1 MLFEQPGWEEEEGA
15 GGAPQL
21 SALTWAAVQAQGDK
35 KRRKKSKDSKVTS
48 ESKSNLK
55 ASDKLPSEES
65 KKEKKQKKSK
75 VSKASSESKSDISIS
90 DSVSC
95 DEPKKKKK
103 LKKSKTTDAESGEA
117 ADSLA
122 KKAGKLSAKLG
133 HSLAVTA
140 AYKLDKFANSPSATK
155 ALLDNDS
162 SVVEPKQA
170 GQVVDKLVAT
180 ARKVG
185 KAGKQL
191 GRTLSGSS
199 VVEEE
204 GVEGGGGGGNLLG
217 LGERFSSHEA
227 FLRFIGLPGKGKRG
241 NKRSRSEVEE
251 NTEEHDGTEND
262 AFNGECDVKE
272 GSVSPPPIPPPRKKR
287 KEGGLDISKLREV
300 LAKEPA
306 LKVPEPIMQSD
317 RKLKKTIAEE
327 AKLKLSASRFRYLNE
342 QMYCQPGNASAKLF
356 KSDPTLFTSYHQGY
370 QHQAAQWPLDPLN
383 TIIADCLRLDDKAV
397 IADFGCGEA
406 RLARSVENKVHSFDL
421 VAANETVTA
430 CDMAYVPLEDNTV
443 DVTVFCLALMGTNTR
458 DFLFE
463 ATRVLKV
470 GGTLKIAELES
481 RFQGEACSIDK
492 FIESVEKFGFKN
504 SWKDLQKDFF
514 YFLDFKK
521 VQGLGKKKKGK
532 LPEIELK
539 PCLYKKR

>member
-21 SALTWAAVQAQGDK
+21 SALTWAAVQAEGGK
-35 KRRKKSKDSKVTS
+35 KRRKKSKESKVTS
-48 ESKSNLK
+48 KSSLK
-55 ASDKLPSEES
+55 GSDKFPSDES
-65 KKEKKQKKSK
+65 KKEKKRKKSK
-75 VSKASSESKSDISIS
+75 DSKPSSESKSDISIS
-90 DSVSC
+90 DSIPSN
-95 DEPKKKKK
+95 EPKKKKK
-103 LKKSKTTDAESGEA
+103 LKKPKITESGEA

-122 KKAGKLSAKLG
+122 KKAGKLTAKLG

-162 SVVEPKQA
+162 SVVETKQA

-180 ARKVG
+180 AKKVG

-191 GRTLSGSS
+191 GRSLSGSS

-204 GVEGGGGGGNLLG
+204 GVTGGEGNLLG

-262 AFNGECDVKE
+262 AFNGECDMKE
-272 GSVSPPPIPPPRKKR
+272 GSASPPPIPPPRKKR

-306 LKVPEPIMQSD
+306 PKVPQPIMQSD

-342 QMYCQPGNASAKLF
+342 QLYCQPGNASAKLF

-430 CDMAYVPLEDNTV
+430 CDMANVPLEDNTV

-504 SWKDLQKDFF
+504 SCNDLKKDFF

-521 VQGLGKKKKGK
+521 VQGGKKKKGK

>member
-1 MLFEQPGWEEEEGA
+1 MLFEQPGWEDEGGA
-15 GGAPQL
+15 DGAPQL
-21 SALTWAAVQAQGDK
+21 SALTWAAVQTEGGK
-35 KRRKKSKDSKVTS
+35 KKRKKSK
-48 ESKSNLK
+48 E
-55 ASDKLPSEES
+55 P
-65 KKEKKQKKSK
+65 
-75 VSKASSESKSDISIS
+75 KASSETIS
-90 DSVSC
+90 DNISRESVTSE
-95 DEPKKKKK
+95 EPKKKKK
-103 LKKSKTTDAESGEA
+103 RKKSKTADVEGGET

-140 AYKLDKFANSPSATK
+140 AYKMDKFANSPSATR

-162 SVVEPKQA
+162 SVVETKQST

-180 ARKVG
+180 AKKVG

-191 GRTLSGSS
+191 GRSLSGSS
-199 VVEEE
+199 VGEGE
-204 GVEGGGGGGNLLG
+204 GVGGGHLLG

-251 NTEEHDGTEND
+251 NTEEHDETEHDGAEND
-262 AFNGECDVKE
+262 AFNDECDVKE
-272 GSVSPPPIPPPRKKR
+272 GSASPPPVPPPRKKR
-287 KEGGLDISKLREV
+287 KEGLDISKLREV
-300 LAKEPA
+300 LAKDPSP
-306 LKVPEPIMQSD
+306 KVTQPIMQSD
-317 RKLKKTIAEE
+317 RKLKKTLAEE
-327 AKLKLSASRFRYLNE
+327 AKMKLSASRFRYLNE
-342 QMYCQPGNASAKLF
+342 QLYSQPGNASAKLF
-356 KSDPTLFTSYHQGY
+356 KSDPTLFSSYHQGY

-430 CDMAYVPLEDNTV
+430 CDMANVPLEDSTV
-443 DVTVFCLALMGTNTR
+443 DVAVFCLALMGTNTR

-504 SWKDLQKDFF
+504 SWKDLKKDFF

-521 VQGLGKKKKGK
+521 VQGGKKKKGK